1 MANIFTY
8 GTLEIPAVMAMVAGK
23 SFPSFPA
30 TANGFARFLLKNRLY
45 PGMMASTGEHTTGY
59 LYVDLDQE
67 TLGLLDQF
75 EDDLYIRQ
83 EITVTTTLGSTMKAY
98 AYIIPTN
105 HRARLSPNPWDR
117 LHFETH
123 HLQAYLE
130 ACKEFHAH
138 AVQTKVNHQV

>member
-30 TANGFARFLLKNRLY
+30 TANGFARFLLKDRIY
-45 PGMMASTGEHTTGY
+45 PGMIAAPGEHTAGY
-59 LYVDLDQE
+59 IYVDLDQE

-83 EITVTTTLGSTMKAY
+83 IITVTTTLGSTMDAY
-98 AYIIPTN
+98 AYITPTN
-105 HRARLSPNPWDR
+105 QRACLSPNPWDR
-117 LHFETH
+117 HYFERH
-123 HLQAYLE
+123 HLQPYLE
-130 ACKEFHAH
+130 GCKEFHAQ
-138 AVQTKVNHQV
+138 AVLANLKTQA